1 MLLKKLS
8 KNFISKS
15 ADISKTAKIGKNARY
30 GTMHKLGKSSYRK

>member
-15 ADISKTAKIGKNARY
+15 ADISKKQKLEKIAKFGIMY
-30 GTMHKLGKSSYRK
+30 KLEKKLL